1 MHCASFEH
9 ICLGL
14 ASAYSKT
21 RSFTR
26 PRDSRWTWN
35 TFITFLWVKQPGIF
49 LSSQLN
55 LYRFSHFKSN
65 LSKEGKDTG
74 ERSPFKT
81 HSENKP
87 CLLFHINLV
96 FVDFVWVWEWVRRAH
111 LLSSSDLFP
120 LTGFRW
126 RKPICAGELY
136 MPWTSLASVP
146 VVMTAITLDYW
157 FSYSCLPLSPH
168 AAYSCF
174 PVCSYWVWRHISA
187 LKCMLPNLLQ
197 VMPRVWSISE
207 CGQQKCSFWF

>member
-126 RKPICAGELY
+126 RKPICAGELC
-136 MPWTSLASVP
+136 MPLTSLRP
-146 VVMTAITLDYW
+146 VALTVITGLATVVCLRAITLHIPAFQYVHTECDTRPLLSSAC
-157 FSYSCLPLSPH
+157 FGSCLSLCLDFVYFKLC
-168 AAYSCF
+168 ATK
-174 PVCSYWVWRHISA
+174 
-187 LKCMLPNLLQ
+187 KCLL
-197 VMPRVWSISE
+197 WS
-207 CGQQKCSFWF
+207 